1 MKNIKLQNYST
12 WTAHALVK
20 IKSDF
25 MASKRFNDT
34 EGTVKIL
41 VLLTDGK

>member
-1 MKNIKLQNYST
+1 MNNITLHNYST

-20 IKSDF
+20 VKSDF
-25 MASKRFNDT
+25 MSSKRFNDT